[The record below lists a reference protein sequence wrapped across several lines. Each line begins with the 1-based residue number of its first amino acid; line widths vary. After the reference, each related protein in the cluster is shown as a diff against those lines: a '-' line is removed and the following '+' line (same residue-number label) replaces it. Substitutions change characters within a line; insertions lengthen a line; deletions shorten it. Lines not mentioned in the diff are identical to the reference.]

1 MSSAKFTVILALF
14 CSVRMKFFSKFV
26 SIVRHASTALRKR
39 ILFLLLSLVIF
50 NVSVW
55 ICAFII
61 SAQHPVFLGLV
72 VLAYGL
78 GLRHAVDA
86 DHIAAI
92 DNTTRK
98 LMQEKQKPVAVG
110 FFFSL
115 GHSTVVILLSLLVA
129 FSTSFVKT
137 NLPAFKETGSIIG
150 TSISSIFLLGV
161 GIINLLVLIDIIKVW
176 KKIVKGEKYTEEAL
190 DEHLTNRGFLAR
202 LLKPV
207 LKTVKKSWHM
217 YPVGFLFG
225 LGFDTASEIG
235 LLSISAATGASG
247 LPIFAIIILPLA
259 FTAGMSLIDTLDSVL
274 MLGAYGWAYVKP
286 IRKLYY
292 NMHITFLSVFIALF
306 IGSIEALQ
314 IITKKLQL
322 KGPFF
327 YFIQEL
333 DFGNLG
339 YIIIGA
345 FLASWIISLL
355 LYRIKKYDLLERR

>member
-1 MSSAKFTVILALF
+1 
-14 CSVRMKFFSKFV
+14 MKFFSKLA
-26 SIVRHASTALRKR
+26 SIVQHASSALRQR
-39 ILFLLLSLVIF
+39 LFFLLFSLVVF
-50 NVSVW
+50 NAGVW

-61 SAQHPVFLGLV
+61 SAKHPFFLGLV

-129 FSTSFVKT
+129 FSASFVKT
-137 NLPAFKETGSIIG
+137 NLPAFEETGSLIG
-150 TSISSIFLLGV
+150 TLVSSIFLLLV
-161 GIINLLVLIDIIKVW
+161 GIINLFVLIDIIKVW
-176 KKIVKGEKYTEEAL
+176 RKVVNGGKYTEEAL
-190 DEHLTNRGFLAR
+190 HEHLTNRGFLAR

-207 LKTVKKSWHM
+207 LKTVRSSWHM
-217 YPVGFLFG
+217 YPVGILFG

-247 LPIFAIIILPLA
+247 LPILEILILPLA
-259 FTAGMSLIDTLDSVL
+259 FTAGMSLIDTLDGVL

-292 NMHITFLSVFIALF
+292 NMNITFLSVFIALL
-306 IGSIEALQ
+306 IGSIQALQ
-314 IITKKLQL
+314 IIAEKLQL
-322 KGPFF
+322 KGAFF
-327 YFIQEL
+327 SFIREV

-345 FLASWIISLL
+345 FLASWCISFLV
-355 LYRIKKYDLLERR
+355 YRVKRYDLFETK

>member
-1 MSSAKFTVILALF
+1 
-14 CSVRMKFFSKFV
+14 MKFLSKLV
-26 SIVRHASTALRKR
+26 SITQHASPALRNR
-39 ILFLLLSLVIF
+39 LLSLLFFLVFF
-50 NVSVW
+50 NIGIWLS
-55 ICAFII
+55 ALII
-61 SAQHPVFLGLV
+61 SSKHPVFFGLV
-72 VLAYGL
+72 ILAYGL

-98 LMQEKQKPVAVG
+98 LLQEKQKPVAVG

-115 GHSTVVILLSLLVA
+115 GHSTVVIILSLLVA
-129 FSTSFVKT
+129 FSASFVST
-137 NLPAFKETGSIIG
+137 NLPAFKETGSLIG
-150 TSISSIFLLGV
+150 TSISSIFLLVV
-161 GIINLLVLIDIIKVW
+161 GIINLFVLIDIIKVW
-176 KKIVKGEKYTEEAL
+176 KKVVTGQKYIEETPN
-190 DEHLTNRGFLAR
+190 EHLTNRGFLAR

-207 LKTVKKSWHM
+207 LNTVKSSWHM

-247 LPIFAIIILPLA
+247 LPFLEILILPLA
-259 FTAGMSLIDTLDSVL
+259 FTAGMVLIDTLDGIL

-292 NMHITFLSVFIALF
+292 NINITFLSVFIALF
-306 IGSIEALQ
+306 IGSIEGLQ
-314 IITKKLQL
+314 VIAEKLQL
-322 KGPFF
+322 KSPFF
-327 YFIQEL
+327 TFIREL

-339 YIIIGA
+339 YIIIGV

-355 LYRIKKYDLLERR
+355 VYRIKKYDLFETK